1 MQKIEKRYGYQP
13 QKVEKYVKKIK
24 TIRDA
29 AHGINLS
36 EQRSKGRNA
45 HDGLRGGSGLQK
57 NGGIGRSGEPD
68 RNGSLRQDGSGENSK
83 GF

>member
-45 HDGLRGGSGLQK
+45 HDGLR
-57 NGGIGRSGEPD
+57 
-68 RNGSLRQDGSGENSK
+68 
-83 GF
+83 